1 MIRQFG
7 IQGALRA
14 GIPKGGVVRP
24 ATAHPA
30 GRARTAVRR
39 SDDDDLNA
47 ELDAAFDARAYT
59 QHMQQL
65 RAQRAP
71 PASAASAT
79 ATAAATA
86 AYQAGQGN
94 LDESTLAPALAA
106 AVRHLTSTVEAFLKS
121 QETQLYNPYV
131 EFKKRLVDVI
141 VDHRVY
147 KRADILVLFQV
158 PWTSCVHAAV
168 VCHDLPN
175 LIVCVCVCVC
185 VCVWCLDRLIQSCRR
200 YPGLDPA
207 IVSLVIT
214 ELTEELALGSP
225 KAAAVS
231 TSPSSRK

>member
-1 MIRQFG
+1 MSVSAQPQKAAAEMIRQLG

-14 GIPKGGVVRP
+14 GIPKGGIVRP

-30 GRARTAVRR
+30 GRDRAAARCI
-39 SDDDDLNA
+39 DDDELNA

-71 PASAASAT
+71 PASAVSAT

-94 LDESTLAPALAA
+94 IDESALAPALAA
-106 AVRHLTSTVEAFLKS
+106 AVRSLSSTVEAFLKS

-158 PWTSCVHAAV
+158 PCCCTSFGFV
-168 VCHDLPN
+168 VSCHISIHDVCYPIGSLR
-175 LIVCVCVCVC
+175 VCVCVYVC
-185 VCVWCLDRLIQSCRR
+185 MRAFAC
-200 YPGLDPA
+200 
-207 IVSLVIT
+207 
-214 ELTEELALGSP
+214 
-225 KAAAVS
+225 
-231 TSPSSRK
+231 SSRVGATQD